1 MFLYP
6 LMKSDVNQKKTDLL
20 KVPLVTSLEY
30 PLCSGT
36 RILRFSVDSKRIMT
50 ALTARV
56 QVKMAGM
63 V

>member
-1 MFLYP
+1 
-6 LMKSDVNQKKTDLL
+6 MKSDVNQKKTDLL

-30 PLCSGT
+30 PLCRGT
-36 RILRFSVDSKRIMT
+36 RILRFSVDSRRIMT

-56 QVKMAGM
+56 HVKMAGM